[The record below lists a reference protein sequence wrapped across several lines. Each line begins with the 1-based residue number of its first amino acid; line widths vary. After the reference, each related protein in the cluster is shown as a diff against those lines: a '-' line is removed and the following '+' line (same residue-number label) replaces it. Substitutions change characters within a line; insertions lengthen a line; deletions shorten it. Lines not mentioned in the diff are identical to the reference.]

1 MSRFVKSHGLGNDYL
16 VLAEDDLGF
25 PLVADTI
32 RRLCHRSLGLGADG
46 ILLQVASP
54 RADFGVRI
62 FNPDGSEAEK
72 SGNGLRIFAKY
83 AYEHA
88 GASGPRFSV
97 ETAAGVVGCMC
108 EVVAGRIASVTVE
121 MGRASFV
128 ARDVPMS
135 GAAGEAVG
143 VPLELDDQAV
153 TVTAVSLGNPHCVVL
168 RDRLDEAEVRTLGP
182 RLEHHPTFPRRT
194 NVQFARLASPGRL
207 EILIW
212 ERGAGFTLASG
223 SSACA
228 AAAAAVKLGLTPT
241 GPVTV
246 SMPGGTL
253 SIEVRP
259 DWTISLSGPVE
270 EVASGT
276 LSPDLVA
283 TLNALARTA

>member
-1 MSRFVKSHGLGNDYL
+1 VSRFVKSHGLGNDYL

-46 ILLQVASP
+46 ILLRVASP

-108 EVVAGRIASVTVE
+108 EVVAGRISSVTVE